1 MSSDSELN
9 GRSTPSLQQGCV
21 SETWETLWF
30 LSRWVHIIVGE
41 LKRWTCVIHLLII
54 MDVIDA
60 EYQCHKQN
68 TSSQEKSCVN
78 RASFVFMANFEN
90 FFLRFVMNSYILFF
104 SLLLILS
111 ITRPW
116 NKPCDLNLQS
126 KSKTFFSMFT
136 RFTVLRFF
144 PHYFYSFKANTNVVC
159 SRQIPQNHNI
169 L

>member
-1 MSSDSELN
+1 MNLQFVFRLRAE
-9 GRSTPSLQQGCV
+9 STPSLQRGCV

-90 FFLRFVMNSYILFF
+90 FFLRFVMNSYIFFF

-116 NKPCDLNLQS
+116 NKPGALNLQS
-126 KSKTFFSMFT
+126 KSKTLPTGQKPLSSWFIYFLVCGIVCYFS
-136 RFTVLRFF
+136 LWI
-144 PHYFYSFKANTNVVC
+144 C
-159 SRQIPQNHNI
+159 
-169 L
+169 

>member
-1 MSSDSELN
+1 MES
-9 GRSTPSLQQGCV
+9 
-21 SETWETLWF
+21 WK
-30 LSRWVHIIVGE
+30 GE
-41 LKRWTCVIHLLII
+41 LC
-54 MDVIDA
+54 
-60 EYQCHKQN
+60 Y
-68 TSSQEKSCVN
+68 TSANHHGCNRCRISMSQAKYVQSGKILCESGIFCLHGEFWKFLFKVCDEFLHF
-78 RASFVFMANFEN
+78 FVF
-90 FFLRFVMNSYILFF
+90 VF

-111 ITRPW
+111 IIRPW

>member
-1 MSSDSELN
+1 
-9 GRSTPSLQQGCV
+9 
-21 SETWETLWF
+21 
-30 LSRWVHIIVGE
+30 
-41 LKRWTCVIHLLII
+41 

-104 SLLLILS
+104 SLLFILS

-116 NKPCDLNLQS
+116 NKLGALN
-126 KSKTFFSMFT
+126 
-136 RFTVLRFF
+136 
-144 PHYFYSFKANTNVVC
+144 
-159 SRQIPQNHNI
+159 
-169 L
+169 